1 MKSASIPED
10 KSRHQDSLPAKSSQE
25 PESND
30 ANPER
35 PETSSVD
42 GNQVDIVIEPSVHG
56 DGSGYEEVTMSD
68 GDIPS
73 QVEPVKQLFLERTTN
88 YNVPQL
94 ERLYT
99 RIMKGVFETKAKV
112 KDQLKPSILM
122 YLLKFAED
130 EANF

>member
-10 KSRHQDSLPAKSSQE
+10 KSRYQDSQE
-25 PESND
+25 PETND
-30 ANPER
+30 TNPER
-35 PETSSVD
+35 PETSSAD
-42 GNQVDIVIEPSVHG
+42 GNHQLDIIVEPSGHA
-56 DGSGYEEVTMSD
+56 DGSGSEEVTMSD
-68 GDIPS
+68 ADISS
-73 QVEPVKQLFLERTTN
+73 QVEPVKQLFLERTAN

-99 RIMKGVFETKAKV
+99 RIMKGVFETKEQV